1 MEQDATPQSRIP
13 TNIADEMRQSYM
25 DYAMSVIIGRALP
38 DVRDGLKPANRR
50 VLYGMQ
56 QMGLQPGRPYR
67 KCAKIVGE
75 VMGNYHPHGD
85 QAIYDT
91 LVRMAQPFNM
101 RAPLVDGQGNFG
113 SVDGDPPA
121 AQRYTEARL
130 TRLGASMM
138 EDIEKE
144 TVDFQPTY
152 DDSSVEPTVLPTVL
166 PNLLVNGAAGIAVG
180 MATNIPPHNLGEVVD
195 AITFLLEN
203 QDLTPDERLEATIA
217 RIHGPDFPTAG
228 FIMGREGILQAY
240 RTGRGSVVM
249 RARAEIEVRK
259 NDRESIVITEI
270 PYQVNK
276 ARLIEKIADLARD
289 ERVRGIADVRDE
301 SDRQG
306 MRIVVDVKKG
316 EPAQVVL
323 NNLYKHTP
331 LQDTFGVIFLAIVDQ
346 RPRVLNILEACELFI
361 DFRRDVVRRRTA
373 YELRKAEARAHVLEG
388 FAIALDHLDEV
399 IALIRAARTPEVAK
413 QGLLARFAL
422 SEIQADEILKLQ
434 LQRLTG
440 LERQKI
446 VDELAELRPAHRRP
460 QGHPRLAEADRRDR
474 RRRAAAGA
482 RRARAT
488 RAARRSW
495 APRTRS
501 RSRTSSRTRTWR
513 SRSRT
518 RGYIKRTSIT
528 SYRAQRRGGRGRMGM
543 KTKDEDFVSNLFIA
557 STHSYILIFTN
568 RGRIY
573 WLKVHEIPDVGPQG
587 KGKAIVNLVQL
598 QAGEKIA
605 AFCAVRDF
613 GSGRLRAPRHPP
625 GHRQEDRARRLLE
638 PAPLAGSSPSRS
650 RTDDQLIDAVLTSG
664 EDELLIGTATG
675 MAIHFSEKDVRPMGR
690 TAYGVKGIELDEG
703 DAVVSLAGGPG
714 GRHRPD
720 RDPQRLRQADDPRR
734 VPHPEPGRQGA
745 HRHQGLRSQR
755 ARGGGELPAGRRTG
769 DADHRKGYD
778 HPAEHGGDLDDRPQH
793 PGCPPDPARRGRPPR
808 LGRPPGRTRRR
819 RREPGGP
826 GGRGSRSVQGG
837 SMRERT
843 TALAVALGL
852 AVAGLACSSPEKNVV
867 NQYFG
872 ALRANDQGTL
882 TSFAMVAFDQK
893 VDDFKVVSVGPG
905 TTTPAT
911 LPDLVKKAAE
921 VEAQQKANEKEYR
934 AWGNDLA
941 VYPKLD
947 RMRDVAV
954 EGRQDAGRPAGDR
967 GQVRRVPGEGPR
979 AQEGRVRRQGRGRA
993 REAQRRALR
1002 RPGRRHRDPRPARCS
1017 RRTWTST

>member
-1 MEQDATPQSRIP
+1 MEQDSTPQSRIP

-67 KCAKIVGE
+67 KSAKIVGE

-152 DDSSVEPTVLPTVL
+152 DDSSVEPAVLPTVL

-203 QDLTPDERLEATIA
+203 QDLTPDERLEAVIA

-306 MRIVVDVKKG
+306 MRVVVDVKKG

-346 RPRVLNILEACELFI
+346 RPRVLNLLDACELFV

-373 YELRKAEARAHVLEG
+373 FELRKAEARAHVLEG
-388 FAIALDHLDEV
+388 YKIALDHLDEV
-399 IALIRAARTPEVAK
+399 IALIRAARSPEVAK

-446 VDELAELRPAHRRP
+446 VDELAELVLRIADLRDI
-460 QGHPRLAEADRRDR
+460 LAS
-474 RRRAAAGA
+474 A
-482 RRARAT
+482 RRIDAIIGEELRQVRDTHADPRRT
-488 RAARRSW
+488 QIVGAANEIAVEDLIADEDVAISI
-495 APRTRS
+495 THS
-501 RSRTSSRTRTWR
+501 
-513 SRSRT
+513 
-518 RGYIKRTSIT
+518 GYIKRTSIT

-598 QAGEKIA
+598 QGGEKLA

-613 GSGRLRAPRHPP
+613 GSGGFVLLATRRGIVKKTELAAFSNPRPS
-625 GHRQEDRARRLLE
+625 GIIALSVED
-638 PAPLAGSSPSRS
+638 G
-650 RTDDQLIDAVLTSG
+650 DQLIDAVLTSG
-664 EDELLIGTATG
+664 EDELLIGTESG
-675 MAIHFSEKDVRPMGR
+675 MAIHFSEKDARPMGR

-703 DAVVSLAGGPG
+703 DAVVSLQVVRAGGTVLTVTRNGYGKRTTLDEYRIQSRGGKGLIDIKASDRNGPVVGVNFLRGEEQVMLITEKGMIIRLNTAEISTIGRNTQGVRLIQLEEGDHLVSVARLAEREDDDESLGDPAGGGPG
-714 GRHRPD
+714 ASKE
-720 RDPQRLRQADDPRR
+720 DP
-734 VPHPEPGRQGA
+734 
-745 HRHQGLRSQR
+745 
-755 ARGGGELPAGRRTG
+755 
-769 DADHRKGYD
+769 
-778 HPAEHGGDLDDRPQH
+778 
-793 PGCPPDPARRGRPPR
+793 
-808 LGRPPGRTRRR
+808 
-819 RREPGGP
+819 
-826 GGRGSRSVQGG
+826 
-837 SMRERT
+837 
-843 TALAVALGL
+843 
-852 AVAGLACSSPEKNVV
+852 
-867 NQYFG
+867 
-872 ALRANDQGTL
+872 
-882 TSFAMVAFDQK
+882 
-893 VDDFKVVSVGPG
+893 
-905 TTTPAT
+905 
-911 LPDLVKKAAE
+911 
-921 VEAQQKANEKEYR
+921 
-934 AWGNDLA
+934 
-941 VYPKLD
+941 
-947 RMRDVAV
+947 
-954 EGRQDAGRPAGDR
+954 
-967 GQVRRVPGEGPR
+967 
-979 AQEGRVRRQGRGRA
+979 
-993 REAQRRALR
+993 
-1002 RPGRRHRDPRPARCS
+1002 
-1017 RRTWTST
+1017 

>member
-1 MEQDATPQSRIP
+1 MEQDLTPHSRIP

-56 QMGLQPGRPYR
+56 QMGLQPGRPPR

-101 RAPLVDGQGNFG
+101 RGLLVDGQGNFG
-113 SVDGDPPA
+113 SVDGDPAA

-138 EDIEKE
+138 EDIERD
-144 TVDFQPTY
+144 TVDYQPTY

-203 QDLTPDERLEATIA
+203 RDLTPDERLEGVIA

-228 FIMGREGILQAY
+228 FIMGGEGILQAY

-306 MRIVVDVKKG
+306 MRVVVDVKKG

-323 NNLYKHTP
+323 NNLYKHTQ

-346 RPRVLNILEACELFI
+346 RPRVLNILDACELFV

-388 FAIALDHLDEV
+388 YKVALDHLDEV
-399 IALIRAARTPEVAK
+399 IALVRAARTPEIAR

-446 VDELAELRPAHRRP
+446 VDELAELVLRIADLRDILASAKRIDAIIGEELKAIREAHGDPRRT
-460 QGHPRLAEADRRDR
+460 QIVGAANEIAVEDLIADEDV
-474 RRRAAAGA
+474 AISI
-482 RRARAT
+482 T
-488 RAARRSW
+488 HS
-495 APRTRS
+495 
-501 RSRTSSRTRTWR
+501 
-513 SRSRT
+513 
-518 RGYIKRTSIT
+518 GYIKRTSIT

-598 QAGEKIA
+598 TGGEKLA

-613 GSGRLRAPRHPP
+613 GSGGFVLLATRRGIVKKTELAAFSNPRPS
-625 GHRQEDRARRLLE
+625 GIIALSIED
-638 PAPLAGSSPSRS
+638 G
-650 RTDDQLIDAVLTSG
+650 DQLIDAVLTSG
-664 EDELLIGTATG
+664 EDELLIGTESG
-675 MAIHFSEKDVRPMGR
+675 MAIHFSEKDARPMGR

-703 DAVVSLAGGPG
+703 DAVVSLQVVRAGGTVLTVTRNGYGKRTTLDEYRIQSRGGKGLIDIKASDRNGPVVGVNFLRGEEQVMLITEKGMIIRLNTAEISTIGRNTQGVRLIQLEEGDHLVSVARLAEREDDDESLGDPTGGGPG
-714 GRHRPD
+714 
-720 RDPQRLRQADDPRR
+720 ASKE
-734 VPHPEPGRQGA
+734 EP
-745 HRHQGLRSQR
+745 
-755 ARGGGELPAGRRTG
+755 
-769 DADHRKGYD
+769 
-778 HPAEHGGDLDDRPQH
+778 
-793 PGCPPDPARRGRPPR
+793 
-808 LGRPPGRTRRR
+808 
-819 RREPGGP
+819 
-826 GGRGSRSVQGG
+826 
-837 SMRERT
+837 
-843 TALAVALGL
+843 
-852 AVAGLACSSPEKNVV
+852 
-867 NQYFG
+867 
-872 ALRANDQGTL
+872 
-882 TSFAMVAFDQK
+882 
-893 VDDFKVVSVGPG
+893 
-905 TTTPAT
+905 
-911 LPDLVKKAAE
+911 
-921 VEAQQKANEKEYR
+921 
-934 AWGNDLA
+934 
-941 VYPKLD
+941 
-947 RMRDVAV
+947 
-954 EGRQDAGRPAGDR
+954 
-967 GQVRRVPGEGPR
+967 
-979 AQEGRVRRQGRGRA
+979 
-993 REAQRRALR
+993 
-1002 RPGRRHRDPRPARCS
+1002 
-1017 RRTWTST
+1017 

>member
-1 MEQDATPQSRIP
+1 MEQDTSPTSRIP

-38 DVRDGLKPANRR
+38 DVRDGFKPANRR

-56 QMGLQPGRPYR
+56 QMGLQPGRPPR

-101 RAPLVDGQGNFG
+101 RGLLVDGQGNFG
-113 SVDGDPPA
+113 SVDGDPAA

-138 EDIEKE
+138 EDIERD
-144 TVDFQPTY
+144 TVDYQPTY
-152 DDSSVEPTVLPTVL
+152 DDSSVEPSVLPTVL

-203 QDLTPDERLEATIA
+203 RDLTPDERLEGVIA

-228 FIMGREGILQAY
+228 FIMGGEGIQQAY

-306 MRIVVDVKKG
+306 MRVVVDVKKG

-323 NNLYKHTP
+323 NNLYKHTQ

-346 RPRVLNILEACELFI
+346 RPRVLNILDACELFV

-446 VDELAELRPAHRRP
+446 VDELAELRVRIADLKDILASAKRIDAIIGEELRAIRDAHGDPRRT
-460 QGHPRLAEADRRDR
+460 QIVGAANEIAVEDLIADEDV
-474 RRRAAAGA
+474 AISI
-482 RRARAT
+482 T
-488 RAARRSW
+488 HS
-495 APRTRS
+495 
-501 RSRTSSRTRTWR
+501 
-513 SRSRT
+513 
-518 RGYIKRTSIT
+518 GYIKRTSIT

-598 QAGEKIA
+598 TGGEKLA

-613 GSGRLRAPRHPP
+613 GSGGFVLLATRRGIVKKTELAAFSNPRPS
-625 GHRQEDRARRLLE
+625 GIIALSIED
-638 PAPLAGSSPSRS
+638 G
-650 RTDDQLIDAVLTSG
+650 DQLIDAVLTSG
-664 EDELLIGTATG
+664 EDELLIGTETG
-675 MAIHFSEKDVRPMGR
+675 MAIHFSEKDARPMGR

-703 DAVVSLAGGPG
+703 DAVVSLQVVRAGGTVLTVTRNGYGKRTTLDEYRIQSRGGKGLIDIKASDRNGPVVGVNFLRGEEQVMLITEKGMIIRLNTAEISTIGRNTQGVRLIQLEEGDHLVSVARLAEREDDDESLGDPTGGGPG
-714 GRHRPD
+714 
-720 RDPQRLRQADDPRR
+720 ASKE
-734 VPHPEPGRQGA
+734 EP
-745 HRHQGLRSQR
+745 
-755 ARGGGELPAGRRTG
+755 
-769 DADHRKGYD
+769 
-778 HPAEHGGDLDDRPQH
+778 
-793 PGCPPDPARRGRPPR
+793 
-808 LGRPPGRTRRR
+808 
-819 RREPGGP
+819 
-826 GGRGSRSVQGG
+826 
-837 SMRERT
+837 
-843 TALAVALGL
+843 
-852 AVAGLACSSPEKNVV
+852 
-867 NQYFG
+867 
-872 ALRANDQGTL
+872 
-882 TSFAMVAFDQK
+882 
-893 VDDFKVVSVGPG
+893 
-905 TTTPAT
+905 
-911 LPDLVKKAAE
+911 
-921 VEAQQKANEKEYR
+921 
-934 AWGNDLA
+934 
-941 VYPKLD
+941 
-947 RMRDVAV
+947 
-954 EGRQDAGRPAGDR
+954 
-967 GQVRRVPGEGPR
+967 
-979 AQEGRVRRQGRGRA
+979 
-993 REAQRRALR
+993 
-1002 RPGRRHRDPRPARCS
+1002 
-1017 RRTWTST
+1017 

>member
-1 MEQDATPQSRIP
+1 MEQDQTPHSRNP

-130 TRLGASMM
+130 ARLGASMM

-228 FIMGREGILQAY
+228 FIMGREGIVQAL
-240 RTGRGSVVM
+240 RTGRGSVIM

-323 NNLYKHTP
+323 NNLYKHTQ

-346 RPRVLNILEACELFI
+346 RPRVLNILDACELFI

-388 FAIALDHLDEV
+388 YRIALDHLDEV
-399 IALIRAARTPEVAK
+399 IAIIRAARSPEIAR
-413 QGLLARFAL
+413 QGLLARFPL

-446 VDELAELRPAHRRP
+446 LDELAELVLKIADLRDILGSPKRIDTIIGEELRQVRDAHADPRRT
-460 QGHPRLAEADRRDR
+460 QIVGAANEIAVEDLIADEDV
-474 RRRAAAGA
+474 AISI
-482 RRARAT
+482 T
-488 RAARRSW
+488 HS
-495 APRTRS
+495 
-501 RSRTSSRTRTWR
+501 
-513 SRSRT
+513 
-518 RGYIKRTSIT
+518 GYIKRTSIT

-557 STHSYILIFTN
+557 STHSYILIFTD

-598 QAGEKIA
+598 SGGEKLA

-613 GSGRLRAPRHPP
+613 GSGGFVLLATRRGIVKKTELAAFSNPRPS
-625 GHRQEDRARRLLE
+625 GIIALSVED
-638 PAPLAGSSPSRS
+638 G
-650 RTDDQLIDAVLTSG
+650 DQLIGAVLTTG
-664 EDELLIGTATG
+664 EDELLIGTEAG
-675 MAIHFSEKDVRPMGR
+675 MAIHFSEKDARPMGR

-703 DAVVSLAGGPG
+703 DTVVSLQVVRAGGTVLTVTRNGYGKRTTLDEYRIQSRGGKGLIDIKASERNGPVVGVNFLRGEEQVMLITEKGMIIRLNTAEISTIGRNTQGVRLIQLEEGDHLVSVARLAEREDDDESLGDPAGGGPG
-714 GRHRPD
+714 ASKE
-720 RDPQRLRQADDPRR
+720 DP
-734 VPHPEPGRQGA
+734 
-745 HRHQGLRSQR
+745 
-755 ARGGGELPAGRRTG
+755 
-769 DADHRKGYD
+769 
-778 HPAEHGGDLDDRPQH
+778 
-793 PGCPPDPARRGRPPR
+793 
-808 LGRPPGRTRRR
+808 
-819 RREPGGP
+819 
-826 GGRGSRSVQGG
+826 
-837 SMRERT
+837 
-843 TALAVALGL
+843 
-852 AVAGLACSSPEKNVV
+852 
-867 NQYFG
+867 
-872 ALRANDQGTL
+872 
-882 TSFAMVAFDQK
+882 
-893 VDDFKVVSVGPG
+893 
-905 TTTPAT
+905 
-911 LPDLVKKAAE
+911 
-921 VEAQQKANEKEYR
+921 
-934 AWGNDLA
+934 
-941 VYPKLD
+941 
-947 RMRDVAV
+947 
-954 EGRQDAGRPAGDR
+954 
-967 GQVRRVPGEGPR
+967 
-979 AQEGRVRRQGRGRA
+979 
-993 REAQRRALR
+993 
-1002 RPGRRHRDPRPARCS
+1002 
-1017 RRTWTST
+1017 

>member
-1 MEQDATPQSRIP
+1 MEQDLTPHSRIP

-56 QMGLQPGRPYR
+56 QMGLQPGRPPR

-101 RAPLVDGQGNFG
+101 RGLLVDGQGNFG
-113 SVDGDPPA
+113 SVDGDPAA

-138 EDIEKE
+138 EDIERD
-144 TVDFQPTY
+144 TVDYQPTY

-203 QDLTPDERLEATIA
+203 RDLTPDERLEGVIA

-306 MRIVVDVKKG
+306 MRVVVDVKKG

-323 NNLYKHTP
+323 NNLYKHTQ

-346 RPRVLNILEACELFI
+346 RPRVLNILDACELFV

-373 YELRKAEARAHVLEG
+373 HELRKAEARAHILEG

-399 IALIRAARTPEVAK
+399 IALIRAARTPEVAR

-446 VDELAELRPAHRRP
+446 VDELAELRLRIADLRDILASAKRIDVIVGEELRQVRDAHADPRRT
-460 QGHPRLAEADRRDR
+460 QIVGAANEIAVEDLIADEDV
-474 RRRAAAGA
+474 AISI
-482 RRARAT
+482 T
-488 RAARRSW
+488 HS
-495 APRTRS
+495 
-501 RSRTSSRTRTWR
+501 
-513 SRSRT
+513 
-518 RGYIKRTSIT
+518 GYIKRTSIT

-598 QAGEKIA
+598 TGGEKLA

-613 GSGRLRAPRHPP
+613 GSGGFVLLATRRGIVKKTDLAAFSNPRPS
-625 GHRQEDRARRLLE
+625 GIIALSIED
-638 PAPLAGSSPSRS
+638 G
-650 RTDDQLIDAVLTSG
+650 DQLIDAVLTSG
-664 EDELLIGTATG
+664 EDELLIGTETG
-675 MAIHFSEKDVRPMGR
+675 MAIHFSEKDARPMGR

-703 DAVVSLAGGPG
+703 DAVVSLQVVRAGGTVLTVTRNGYGKRTTLDEYRTQSRGGKGLIDIKASDRNGPVVGVNFLRGEEQVMLITEKGMIIRLNTAEISTIGRNTQGVRLIQLEEGDHLVSVARLAEREDDDESLGDPTGGGPG
-714 GRHRPD
+714 
-720 RDPQRLRQADDPRR
+720 ASKE
-734 VPHPEPGRQGA
+734 EP
-745 HRHQGLRSQR
+745 
-755 ARGGGELPAGRRTG
+755 
-769 DADHRKGYD
+769 
-778 HPAEHGGDLDDRPQH
+778 
-793 PGCPPDPARRGRPPR
+793 
-808 LGRPPGRTRRR
+808 
-819 RREPGGP
+819 
-826 GGRGSRSVQGG
+826 
-837 SMRERT
+837 
-843 TALAVALGL
+843 
-852 AVAGLACSSPEKNVV
+852 
-867 NQYFG
+867 
-872 ALRANDQGTL
+872 
-882 TSFAMVAFDQK
+882 
-893 VDDFKVVSVGPG
+893 
-905 TTTPAT
+905 
-911 LPDLVKKAAE
+911 
-921 VEAQQKANEKEYR
+921 
-934 AWGNDLA
+934 
-941 VYPKLD
+941 
-947 RMRDVAV
+947 
-954 EGRQDAGRPAGDR
+954 
-967 GQVRRVPGEGPR
+967 
-979 AQEGRVRRQGRGRA
+979 
-993 REAQRRALR
+993 
-1002 RPGRRHRDPRPARCS
+1002 
-1017 RRTWTST
+1017 